1 MFVGLSVTEGTKVKQ
16 DGISFKMMHNKPEIT
31 FQFEP
36 SVLNKMFFN
45 RKA

>member
-1 MFVGLSVTEGTKVKQ
+1 MPVSSFIECTSGNKVEFL
-16 DGISFKMMHNKPEIT
+16 FKIMHNKPEIS